1 MKEAMNDT
9 GEHLEDDV
17 VEEDDDL
24 DDAEPS
30 EADLADATV
39 PPDPAAEGAEVES
52 IQELIVKQEAEA
64 EAEEVEEDEVVVP
77 LTREEKLAEPLEARV
92 VPIQATEFTCKRCF
106 LVKHRGANWRT
117 RRRCCAAT
125 APEGALGTHSPL
137 LIALAS
143 GLALSLAFPPAGWVA
158 PRVRGSRAPA
168 MDAGTRAAGT
178 GVPPWASRSAS
189 ASTAQRST
197 GSGGSGPWPGSR

>member
-1 MKEAMNDT
+1 VKEAMNDT
-9 GEHLEDDV
+9 EEPLEDDV
-17 VEEDDDL
+17 VEEEDDL
-24 DDAEPS
+24 EDAEPS

-106 LVKHRGANWRT
+106 LVKHRSQLADKKKMLCRD
-117 RRRCCAAT
+117 CA
-125 APEGALGTHSPL
+125 
-137 LIALAS
+137 
-143 GLALSLAFPPAGWVA
+143 
-158 PRVRGSRAPA
+158 
-168 MDAGTRAAGT
+168 
-178 GVPPWASRSAS
+178 
-189 ASTAQRST
+189 
-197 GSGGSGPWPGSR
+197 